1 MANLETT
8 YLGIRLKNPLIIGS
22 SSLTKN
28 VEGVRRCA
36 AAGAGAVVLKSLFEE
51 EIRLEYSG
59 AAEAMSGYPHP
70 EALGWLQTDLAAHYG
85 PETYLRLI
93 EGAAAT
99 VQIPVIASLN
109 CVTPETW
116 VKFASRIEAAGAAA
130 IELNIYQLPLDPAVP
145 SERIEQGY
153 IETLKAVR
161 AQVSIPVAL
170 KMIPYLTNIPRF
182 AVQAHEAGA
191 AGLVLFN
198 RFFHPDLD
206 ITEMEPRGGLLL
218 SRPEEY
224 RLPLRWIG
232 ILYGRTG
239 CDLCASTGVHD
250 AGAIIRLLL
259 TGAKAVQVTS
269 AVYLHKHE
277 VIGTMLHGLED
288 WMSEHGFESIES
300 FRGRVSRFHSGRP
313 EMFERSQYIKAFV
326 DAE

>member
-1 MANLETT
+1 MAVLDTT
-8 YLGIRLKNPLIIGS
+8 YLGLKLKNPLVVGS
-22 SSLTKN
+22 SSLTRN

-36 AAGAGAVVLKSLFEE
+36 AAGVGAVVLKSLFEE
-51 EIRLEYSG
+51 EIRLEYSSTSG
-59 AAEAMSGYPHP
+59 ALAGYPHP
-70 EALGWLQTDLAAHYG
+70 EAMDWLRTDLAAHYG
-85 PETYLRLI
+85 AENYLRLV
-93 EGAAAT
+93 EESTKA
-99 VQIPVIASLN
+99 VSIPVIASLN

-116 VKFASRIEAAGAAA
+116 VKFASRIEGAGAAA

-145 SERIEQGY
+145 GEKLEAGY

-161 AQVSIPVAL
+161 AQVSIPVSL
-170 KMIPYLTNIPRF
+170 KTIPYLTNIPRF

-206 ITEMEPRGGLLL
+206 IVEMEPRGGLLL

-239 CDLCASTGVHD
+239 CDLCASTGVHG
-250 AGAIIRLLL
+250 AGAVIRLILA
-259 TGAKAVQVTS
+259 GAKAVQVTS
-269 AVYLHKHE
+269 ALYLYQHE
-277 VIGTMLHGLED
+277 IVGTMLHGLED
-288 WMSEHGFESIES
+288 WMSEHGFESVET

-313 EMFERSQYIKAFV
+313 EMYERSQYIKAFV